1 MDGPPGILTARLIT
15 RALALA
21 TALLALLLAACGSVS
36 EEAPSPSPPE
46 SGGYLGNLL
55 TSPLPKPDFTL
66 TDTSGEPFAFAAE
79 TEGYVALLYFGYTHC
94 PDVCPDHMANI
105 AAVLRR
111 APALPDKVKVVFVTV
126 DPARDTP
133 ERLRQWL
140 DLFDPSFVGLTG
152 SADAV
157 DAAMRQTLGDLY
169 FPITREDLGD
179 GEYSVSHAAFVLA
192 YTADNL
198 AHIVYPFGVQ
208 QDAWEHDL
216 LRLVNEKWTEPPA
229 AAVEPTATV
238 PPASAAG
245 ATTWSAAERPRRLKP
260 DEAKKLLGAE
270 FSETT
275 IEAVREAINTAFDH
289 HPEAARFMSQGL
301 IVPREQLDLEL
312 RICGS
317 RPEGKPDTSLL
328 ACSTLGGCARLT
340 RVLYEYY
347 VQSGYEEFYQAA
359 LSVFNYV
366 STSLPDEAEAFFY
379 LVRSELRVSGLPAG

>member
-1 MDGPPGILTARLIT
+1 MS
-15 RALALA
+15 RALLPAVLVLA
-21 TALLALLLAACGSVS
+21 ALLAACGSGS
-36 EEAPSPSPPE
+36 GEAPSPAPSE
-46 SGGYLGNLL
+46 SGGYRGNLL
-55 TSPLPKPDFTL
+55 ASPLPRPHFTL
-66 TDTSGEPFAFAAE
+66 TDTSGAPFAFAAE
-79 TEGYVALLYFGYTHC
+79 TEGHVALLYFGYTNC

-105 AAVLRR
+105 AAVLKRT
-111 APALPDKVKVVFVTV
+111 PDLSDKVRVVFVTV
-126 DPARDTP
+126 DPGRDTP

-152 SADAV
+152 SPDDI

-179 GEYSVSHAAFVLA
+179 GEYSVSHAAFVIA
-192 YTADNL
+192 YTRDNQ
-198 AHIVYPFGVQ
+198 AHIVYPFGVR

-216 LRLVNEKWTEPPA
+216 MKLVTEGWTEPPA
-229 AAVEPTATV
+229 AAAEPTATTV
-238 PPASAAG
+238 AEPAAAATPG
-245 ATTWSAAERPRRLKP
+245 AAAQRPRRLKP

-275 IEAVREAINTAFDH
+275 IEAVREAIDTAFEH

-317 RPEGKPDTSLL
+317 RPEGAPDTSLL

-359 LSVFNYV
+359 LSVLNYV